1 MSEIEQPNL
10 AGAAYA
16 VEAETDVYADPV
28 DLTPL
33 IDRLRAGGIDVSVQ
47 RIESSEPRTERVLY
61 CPECDG
67 EPQTVTGTSTV
78 LGGTHLRLACGHTV
92 RDWNGAR

>member
-1 MSEIEQPNL
+1 MSEPDATTEVDL
-10 AGAAYA
+10 
-16 VEAETDVYADPV
+16 YADCAGQAWAEPV
-28 DLTPL
+28 DLQPL

-47 RIESSEPRTERVLY
+47 RIQSSEPRVLY
-61 CPECDG
+61 CNECDG
-67 EPQTVTGTSTV
+67 EPQDVTGTSTV